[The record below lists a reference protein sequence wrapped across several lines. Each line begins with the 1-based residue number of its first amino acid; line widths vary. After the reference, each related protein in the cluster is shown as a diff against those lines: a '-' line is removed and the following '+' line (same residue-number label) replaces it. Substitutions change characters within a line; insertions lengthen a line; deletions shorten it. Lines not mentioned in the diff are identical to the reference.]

1 MNLDYVKF
9 ARAKGINESLVI
21 KKYARKNALIP
32 VVSVSGLLLAGLLG
46 GVVVIEYIYNYP
58 GIGLWTFDAMAAFDA
73 GGVIGVTL
81 LFALTIII
89 ANLVIDIIHAY
100 LDPRIRLGD

>member
-1 MNLDYVKF
+1 
-9 ARAKGINESLVI
+9 
-21 KKYARKNALIP
+21 
-32 VVSVSGLLLAGLLG
+32 
-46 GVVVIEYIYNYP
+46 
-58 GIGLWTFDAMAAFDA
+58 MAAFDA